1 MSIADRIR
9 RVLEV
14 REWSARKLSEE
25 SGLAGSQISTVL
37 KRLDKDPEAIEV
49 ETVKAIA
56 KGAKVAPDWLLT
68 GRGDPEPGED
78 LPSENES
85 FEDPRFANLSNWPAI
100 LQAAKIIAPEL
111 PAEVWDIVAR
121 CHPLATA
128 PITPGMVAD
137 LARLVLK
144 YQDFSAK
151 KPR

>member
-1 MSIADRIR
+1 M
-9 RVLEV
+9 
-14 REWSARKLSEE
+14 REWSARKLSEQ

-56 KGAKVAPDWLLT
+56 KGAKVSPDWLLT
-68 GRGDPEPGED
+68 GRGDPEPGAE
-78 LPSENES
+78 LPAENES
-85 FEDPRFANLSNWPAI
+85 FDDPRFANLPNWPAI
-100 LQAAKIIAPEL
+100 LQAAQMIAPEL
-111 PAEVWDIVAR
+111 PADVWVIVAQS
-121 CHPLATA
+121 HPLAVA

-144 YQDFSAK
+144 YQAFDFK